1 MAPRALSALLRRGAA
16 LAVFALVVVSAL
28 APDAACPP
36 ASGAETGESTTGT
49 ASTVSPSTVAVG
61 GTLTYTLSGFP
72 PGAAI
77 RISVDDGVFGNQA
90 RGQDVV
96 GVATVNEN
104 GATSG
109 AVELPGHVAKG
120 VHWLRFEVS
129 AGRDVPTNEVSTLDY
144 TNKSP
149 YFTVGDVTI
158 IGGSGAPPGRAPPPP
173 PTPPPLW
180 GPRGR
185 GDPGGGGGPG
195 PAVPDVPDAPDGSRT
210 TQVDITT
217 GEEDAQASAVE
228 VGARTFPTVGA
239 SALLLVSLLVLL
251 AVIGLMNSRRFAA
264 DKATSSRAAG

>member
-1 MAPRALSALLRRGAA
+1 MRRALPARALRHVAPRALSALLRRGAA

-28 APDAACPP
+28 APDTACPP

-149 YFTVGDVTI
+149 
-158 IGGSGAPPGRAPPPP
+158 
-173 PTPPPLW
+173 
-180 GPRGR
+180 
-185 GDPGGGGGPG
+185 
-195 PAVPDVPDAPDGSRT
+195 
-210 TQVDITT
+210 
-217 GEEDAQASAVE
+217 
-228 VGARTFPTVGA
+228 
-239 SALLLVSLLVLL
+239 
-251 AVIGLMNSRRFAA
+251 
-264 DKATSSRAAG
+264 

>member
-1 MAPRALSALLRRGAA
+1 MAPHALSALLRRGAA

-149 YFTVGDVTI
+149 YFTVGDVTV
-158 IGGSGAPPGRAPPPP
+158 IGGSGAATATAPAPAPTWPHCWSATRCPPCGPWAP
-173 PTPPPLW
+173 
-180 GPRGR
+180 R
-185 GDPGGGGGPG
+185 
-195 PAVPDVPDAPDGSRT
+195 
-210 TQVDITT
+210 
-217 GEEDAQASAVE
+217 
-228 VGARTFPTVGA
+228 
-239 SALLLVSLLVLL
+239 
-251 AVIGLMNSRRFAA
+251 
-264 DKATSSRAAG
+264 

>member
-104 GATSG
+104 GA
-109 AVELPGHVAKG
+109 VELPGHVAKG

-158 IGGSGAPPGRAPPPP
+158 IGGSGAATATAPAPA
-173 PTPPPLW
+173 PTSSPMIGNPEPAEPAW
-180 GPRGR
+180 SEASGT
-185 GDPGGGGGPG
+185 
-195 PAVPDVPDAPDGSRT
+195 AVPDVPDAPDGSRT

>member
-158 IGGSGAPPGRAPPPP
+158 IGGSGAATATAPAPA
-173 PTPPPLW
+173 PTSSPMIGTPEPAEPA
-180 GPRGR
+180 GSEASGT
-185 GDPGGGGGPG
+185 
-195 PAVPDVPDAPDGSRT
+195 AVPDVPDAPDGSRT